1 MIDLHSHILPGL
13 DDGAADLEES
23 LRLARGYAAAGFTV
37 VVATPHARSGECSA
51 GFARTVMD
59 GVDRLNRELERQAV
73 DIRVLP
79 GMEVE
84 IDARLPAHIAD
95 GTVIPLAGKNHLL
108 VETPFLRM
116 PLAWHNMVFDLAAV
130 GITVVFAHPER
141 CAQLAETPQLIEEM
155 AAGGACLQVNWD
167 SFTGAHGRQARHTAR
182 RMARQGLIHCLATD
196 SHDSLHRH
204 PGGVAAIKDQVAD
217 LVGLE
222 NLERISRHNPLQVI
236 NGLPMQALDTTTIPL
251 RVRKKR
257 SWWWRWLS

>member
-13 DDGAADLEES
+13 DDGAVDLEES

-108 VETPFLRM
+108 VETPFMRM
-116 PLAWHNMVFDLAAV
+116 PLSWHNMVFDLAAV

-222 NLERISRHNPLQVI
+222 NLERISRHNPRQVI